1 MTEFH
6 WEFGER
12 VRQIRKEI
20 AGLNQEELGAELGV
34 SRQTINAYERDRQ
47 KPTVTMIEAMC
58 AKYNVSPVWLL
69 TGAGNM
75 QERRYMKSDP
85 EESESTPEQEALVKF
100 INEDAK
106 RAAKL
111 AKVLMDGGLNN
122 LL

>member
-12 VRQIRKEI
+12 VRQIRKVI

-58 AKYNVSPVWLL
+58 SKYNVSPVWLL
-69 TGAGNM
+69 TGTGNM
-75 QERRYMKSDP
+75 QERRYIKSDP
-85 EESESTPEQEALVKF
+85 EEGESTPEQEALVRF
-100 INEDAK
+100 INEDAE

-111 AKVLMDGGLNN
+111 TKVLMDGGLNN
-122 LL
+122 L